1 MKILITGSNGLLG
14 QKLVRYFEHLPE
26 FHCIASSKGE
36 RRFPINGP
44 NIHYQSLDILDTTEV
59 HRIFKKD
66 KPVAVI
72 NTAAMTQ
79 ADHCEQNKELAY
91 QVNVGAVKNMAE
103 YCNYHG
109 IHFIQLSTDFVF
121 DGTSGPYDEEDI
133 PNPVNYYGE
142 TKYLAEQTVLNMDCP
157 ATVIRTILV
166 YGFTPNMSRSNFF
179 LWVVKNL
186 EKKNPLQIVTDQIRN
201 PTLVEDLVMGCMKV
215 LRKKKYGI
223 YHIGGRNTL
232 SPYQFACRISDFYGF
247 DTSLITPVSADNFEE
262 IARRPLLTG
271 LKIKKAVNEL
281 NYQPHSFKKSM
292 TIVSKQLS
300 ENQLQ

>member
-14 QKLVRYFEHLPE
+14 QKLVGHLENLPE

-44 NIHYQSLDILDTTEV
+44 NIQYESLDILDSTEV
-59 HRIFKKD
+59 NHIFKKH

-79 ADHCEQNKELAY
+79 ADHCERNKGLAY
-91 QVNVGAVKNMAE
+91 QINVGAVKNMAE
-103 YCNYHG
+103 YCNYHR

-121 DGTSGPYDEEDI
+121 DGTSGPYDEEDK

-142 TKYLAEQTVLNMDCP
+142 TKFLAEQAVLNMDCP

-179 LWVVKNL
+179 QWVVKNL
-186 EKKNPLQIVTDQIRN
+186 EKKIPLRIVTDQIRN
-201 PTLVEDLVMGCMKV
+201 PTLVEDLVMGCMQV
-215 LRKKKYGI
+215 LKKKKYGI
-223 YHIGGRNTL
+223 YHIGGKDTL

-247 DTSLITPVSADNFEE
+247 DTSLITPVGADNFEE
-262 IARRPLLTG
+262 IAQRPLVTG
-271 LKIKKAVNEL
+271 LKIEKAINEL
-281 NYQPHSFKKSM
+281 NYQPHSFEKSM
-292 TIVSKQLS
+292 AMVSQQLS
-300 ENQLQ
+300 GNQLQ